1 MQTTSAPNVTAPV
14 RAHFE
19 ALNRKDI
26 DGLMRLFTNDSVVM
40 VSEAETA
47 TGTDQ
52 MRAAYEYCFTIFEFG
67 RELHVDESLVRD
79 NVAVVRCR
87 STGSLKLPASGQT
100 LQAVA
105 REIFVL
111 QLGDDGWKVRS
122 YMNNLPKP
130 LA

>member
-52 MRAAYEYCFTIFEFG
+52 IRAAYEYGFTIF
-67 RELHVDESLVRD
+67 ESLVRD

-87 STGSLKLPASGQT
+87 STGSLKLLASGQT

-111 QLGDDGWKVRS
+111 QLACPG
-122 YMNNLPKP
+122 
-130 LA
+130 